1 MNYNLSL
8 DIKSIRTILGYSQHE
23 LALELGVEPI
33 TILRN
38 ELGQSVPSS
47 DLLEKVYSLA
57 FDKKIFLNRIKEMI
71 WKDKLAKN
79 HKILFH
85 GAKDNI
91 KGKISVQV
99 GRQNNDFGQGFYT
112 GESYGQAVSFISNF
126 RNSSVYFLDF
136 DQQNLKSKEYYIDQE
151 WMMVIAYYRGALEEY
166 KEHPLLKKIIK
177 NSRDCDYIIAPIA
190 DNRMFRIIDSFIQ
203 GDITDE
209 QCKYSLAATNLGK
222 QYVFINDLAVM
233 HLKILEHAYV
243 CENEKK
249 YYRDIRNTD
258 VKIGDDKVKLARIQ
272 YRGKGKYIDE
282 IFD

>member
-8 DIKSIRTILGYSQHE
+8 DLKSIRTILGYSQHE

-99 GRQNNDFGQGFYT
+99 GR
-112 GESYGQAVSFISNF
+112 
-126 RNSSVYFLDF
+126 
-136 DQQNLKSKEYYIDQE
+136 
-151 WMMVIAYYRGALEEY
+151 
-166 KEHPLLKKIIK
+166 
-177 NSRDCDYIIAPIA
+177 
-190 DNRMFRIIDSFIQ
+190 
-203 GDITDE
+203 
-209 QCKYSLAATNLGK
+209 
-222 QYVFINDLAVM
+222 
-233 HLKILEHAYV
+233 
-243 CENEKK
+243 
-249 YYRDIRNTD
+249 
-258 VKIGDDKVKLARIQ
+258 
-272 YRGKGKYIDE
+272 
-282 IFD
+282 